1 MCLHLEWPLIAQG
14 SALQIVVR
22 GSSVRGSSVR
32 GPLDQAFR
40 SNDKLLSFIAFG
52 MAR

>member
-22 GSSVRGSSVR
+22 GSSVRG
-32 GPLDQAFR
+32 PLDQAFT
-40 SNDKLLSFIAFG
+40 SSDKLLSFIAFG